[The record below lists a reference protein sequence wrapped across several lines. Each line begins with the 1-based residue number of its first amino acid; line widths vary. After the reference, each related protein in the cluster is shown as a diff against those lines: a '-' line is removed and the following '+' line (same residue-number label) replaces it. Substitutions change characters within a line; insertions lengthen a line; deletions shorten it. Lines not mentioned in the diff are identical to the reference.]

1 MTAQTS
7 SDTTE
12 GADDIID
19 TDDDEFLELEEQDKQ
34 TEEQIF
40 NIDKPSNFDKE
51 FKNASFD
58 AEINKEEPYLTE
70 RTDSKPSLF
79 LRCNTLFKRQDTQNE
94 QKSPILLSEES
105 KTPTHDPKS
114 QSLVKDDPKS
124 PIIISPNQESTSQTL
139 KKHDLKSPSLLG
151 HETKSPTL
159 LSQDTKSQ
167 TMFSRDSKSPTLFN
181 RDSKSPTWLNRDAT
195 KSPASET
202 RSECE
207 VSVRKEEVEITSRNR
222 RLNTDMNML
231 DVEYLIGKLESLLK
245 EVNGHQ
251 DAVDKFN
258 AKISELTEKLTE
270 KEEATSIEKMKQ
282 LEAQNVLLRE
292 KSVEA
297 RKENDILVE
306 KIQNMHTRLST
317 SAEIRVSVSEIE
329 DTPDPEDPFFIEVSV
344 PEPQH
349 TAPVELPGLENTRR
363 KKNKKDLIDRS
374 LSYTAGG
381 VADVECSA
389 HNLIIR
395 STEKKYEDAV
405 EKIMRLEQRIVCLQN
420 ANNLNSCATCR
431 PLRKH
436 VMKIERQLL
445 SLVQERKSQLEEL
458 FQLKQVALSSAVSEK
473 DAHLAWLEATGEGNV
488 HTLSSI
494 EKLRKERRDILNRM
508 KDENENR
515 MKLLAKL
522 EENPT
527 LFTGPAKLSAIGALG
542 DNFGDEEFQSTS
554 SIQSSSIGDLGDIQT
569 NPIFLLSPSDTPP
582 QGGEDQINFTQHHQD
597 NDSVKS
603 F

>member
-1 MTAQTS
+1 LS
-7 SDTTE
+7 
-12 GADDIID
+12 
-19 TDDDEFLELEEQDKQ
+19 K
-34 TEEQIF
+34 
-40 NIDKPSNFDKE
+40 KPNTQVC
-51 FKNASFD
+51 N
-58 AEINKEEPYLTE
+58 EP
-70 RTDSKPSLF
+70 
-79 LRCNTLFKRQDTQNE
+79 
-94 QKSPILLSEES
+94 KSPILLSGES
-105 KTPTHDPKS
+105 KSPIS
-114 QSLVKDDPKS
+114 SPKS
-124 PIIISPNQESTSQTL
+124 PIDIPRSPSNNPKSPINITRSPINSPKSPIQDPKTQTL
-139 KKHDLKSPSLLG
+139 KNDP
-151 HETKSPTL
+151 KSPTL
-159 LSQDTKSQ
+159 LRQDSKSPKVLSRESKSP
-167 TMFSRDSKSPTLFN
+167 TLFGRDSKSPTLRESKSPTL
-181 RDSKSPTWLNRDAT
+181 RDSKSPTWFNRDAT
-195 KSPASET
+195 KSPLSET
-202 RSECE
+202 KSECE
-207 VSVRKEEVEITSRNR
+207 VLVRKDEVEMRTRNR

-251 DAVDKFN
+251 DEMDKYN
-258 AKISELTEKLTE
+258 AKIAELNEKLTV
-270 KEEATSIEKMKQ
+270 KEEETSIEKVRQ
-282 LEAQNVLLRE
+282 LESQNALLKE

-306 KIQNMHTRLST
+306 KIQNLTTRSRMST
-317 SAEIRVSVSEIE
+317 EVRVSVSEIE
-329 DTPDPEDPFFIEVSV
+329 DTPDPDDPFFVGVAVPEPLYTV

-349 TAPVELPGLENTRR
+349 TGGEHTSLVKTFR

-374 LSYTAGG
+374 MSYTAGG
-381 VADVECSA
+381 VSDMECST
-389 HNLIIR
+389 HHTIIR

-405 EKIMRLEQRIVCLQN
+405 EKIMRLEQRLVCLQN

-488 HTLSSI
+488 HTMSSI

-508 KDENENR
+508 KEENENR

-554 SIQSSSIGDLGDIQT
+554 SIQSSSIGDLADIQT
-569 NPIFLLSPSDTPP
+569 NPIFLLSPSDTPS
-582 QGGEDQINFTQHHQD
+582 QAGEERRDFTHHQQD